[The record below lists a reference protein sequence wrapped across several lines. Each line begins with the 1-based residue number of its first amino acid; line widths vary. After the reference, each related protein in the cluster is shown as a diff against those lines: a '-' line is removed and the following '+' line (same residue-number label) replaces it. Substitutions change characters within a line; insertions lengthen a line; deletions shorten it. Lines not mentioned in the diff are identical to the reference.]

1 MGAMTGRSASNW
13 AIDAYNRYN
22 PDNELFQHKEDIDV
36 KKPDYR
42 IEYGYKD
49 GVSEHAQE
57 ILNKWYEGHED
68 VLQQRVEQ
76 INAYNEA
83 HGTNIDPYRYLMD
96 AHDAGAKAF
105 DNMLLHNQGRPDV
118 YSHGD
123 HSVLGDKW
131 SATTGISQDQVHS
144 LADSVPSDAN
154 QPLNITEE
162 SVKAFNAIDH
172 HISAINE
179 VGAVAGAEA
188 QNDGHLQAN
197 ASQNAEGTFVHDDK
211 NPTHFTTFAN
221 GEDVY
226 EAKLVIDDKTVTE
239 HQMVPNQRIDW
250 AVGMFGTIGNSLRK
264 LAKRP
269 GALLDSTKK
278 VIKSTL
284 SAVLPAKPKEKP
296 IEKPKEKPI
305 EVIATPIEK
314 PKKQDKS
321 QEMLMEEYKI
331 VYGIKPDV
339 NGEAFK
345 KYAKRVEEERQ
356 AAAPDKSMEQFLEL
370 RCQNLDKEV
379 LSQIV
384 EDTHV
389 TEVGNISK
397 DGIKTKADYMAN
409 ANKNTRSSSAAI
421 ATARQSL
428 QQSNLTKENYT
439 EKMTLSHFTK
449 YVLHFLK
456 KDEVAADGSRDISLN
471 PEYDKKYKKPESKV
485 VVTDLNAYLIDGKPL
500 DQCQQTV
507 RGKDLIDAKM
517 SGKPIVQTARKEGGR

>member
-1 MGAMTGRSASNW
+1 
-13 AIDAYNRYN
+13 
-22 PDNELFQHKEDIDV
+22 
-36 KKPDYR
+36 
-42 IEYGYKD
+42 
-49 GVSEHAQE
+49 
-57 ILNKWYEGHED
+57 
-68 VLQQRVEQ
+68 
-76 INAYNEA
+76 
-83 HGTNIDPYRYLMD
+83 
-96 AHDAGAKAF
+96 
-105 DNMLLHNQGRPDV
+105 
-118 YSHGD
+118 
-123 HSVLGDKW
+123 
-131 SATTGISQDQVHS
+131 
-144 LADSVPSDAN
+144 
-154 QPLNITEE
+154 
-162 SVKAFNAIDH
+162 
-172 HISAINE
+172 
-179 VGAVAGAEA
+179 
-188 QNDGHLQAN
+188 
-197 ASQNAEGTFVHDDK
+197 
-211 NPTHFTTFAN
+211 
-221 GEDVY
+221 
-226 EAKLVIDDKTVTE
+226 
-239 HQMVPNQRIDW
+239 
-250 AVGMFGTIGNSLRK
+250 
-264 LAKRP
+264 
-269 GALLDSTKK
+269 
-278 VIKSTL
+278 
-284 SAVLPAKPKEKP
+284 LPAKPKEKP